1 MQFRSKTLLLCLAT
15 LFTTTL
21 SLAAPSGMPKPTN
34 KIGNVNVVKEVSP
47 KGNVSYWATDKA
59 RYDQKLDSVNITQYR
74 EDDFGKITQIV
85 TYDSPCAHRQYMNL
99 ETTVDDPV
107 GPNKKTLEW
116 WSSGRKIAHTD
127 ISIRI
132 TDALCPA
139 GKPKGQTPTA
149 APAANNGPIKLTF
162 PPSDEEQDP
171 NSVPSEITGSVI
183 QDVSRELGVK
193 YLFKSEKLTG
203 MGTLAYVYNTKP
215 EVIQVLKQIVQRGKP
230 VKLSGYISTGKEGQK
245 WLDGSKPITIVAE

>member
-34 KIGNVNVVKEVSP
+34 KVGNVNVVKEVSP

-74 EDDFGKITQIV
+74 EDDFKKITQIV

-99 ETTVDDPV
+99 ETTVDDPM

-139 GKPKGQTPTA
+139 GKLKGQPTSA
-149 APAANNGPIKLTF
+149 APAANGPIKFTI
-162 PPSDEEQDP
+162 PPRDDKKGVS
-171 NSVPSEITGSVI
+171 SVPFEAAGKLTQFVSGDMGVFYSFESEIVY
-183 QDVSRELGVK
+183 Q
-193 YLFKSEKLTG
+193 LFYAKWET
-203 MGTLAYVYNTKP
+203 P
-215 EVIQVLKQIVQRGKP
+215 EVIQGMKQIMQRNKP
-230 VKLSGYISTGKEGQK
+230 AKMSGYIRTST
-245 WLDGSKPITIVAE
+245 DGSRDIDWSKPVTIVTE